1 MELQLNI
8 SHYMYNYLLVTTDE
22 ELYLNCRKH
31 ICYNLLKTSGKED
44 TNRKSWLYF
53 YLMDQKNILF
63 YLTRVVME
71 VVFLL
76 RVFLLLLRAVSWW
89 REKSFEGNYL
99 IRNLHNMNR
108 TLNRCIVN
116 TSYNIIQFVRMSRV
130 IVLFFYM
137 QSFVALN
144 NLA

>member
-1 MELQLNI
+1 
-8 SHYMYNYLLVTTDE
+8 
-22 ELYLNCRKH
+22 
-31 ICYNLLKTSGKED
+31 
-44 TNRKSWLYF
+44 
-53 YLMDQKNILF
+53 
-63 YLTRVVME
+63 ME

-130 IVLFFYM
+130 IVLFFLHAKFCRPE
-137 QSFVALN
+137 QPSITPASKLN
-144 NLA
+144 TGITYITSPQIAVR